1 MENAIQ
7 TKVTCLVC
15 GSEANASFEKAGYS
29 LYRCPSCKLLF
40 VHPVPA
46 TDSVYSKDYFS
57 GAEQGHG
64 YVDYDRDK
72 KPMIP
77 VFEEYV
83 RRIITLRPS
92 RGALLDVGAATGF
105 FVEIARR
112 MGFAAR
118 GVELSDYAAQVG
130 RAKGLDIMTGT
141 LADIDG
147 RFDALTMLDVI
158 EHVPD
163 PRTELMRAYA
173 LLNPGGVLIINTPD
187 QGSFYAHL
195 MGARWHLIVPPE
207 HLYYFTRKNLSALLE
222 ECGFAVVEATTIGK
236 SFTLPY
242 IFKTLYGWQGLG
254 LWRWLE
260 SAANRTFLKR
270 ISIPINLRDN
280 MFIVA
285 QKPH

>member
-15 GSEANASFEKAGYS
+15 GSETSSAFEKAGYS

-46 TDSVYSKDYFS
+46 TDLVYGEDYFS

-77 VFEEYV
+77 VFEEYL
-83 RRIITLRPS
+83 RRVIALRPS

-105 FVEIARR
+105 FVEIAQR
-112 MGFAAR
+112 MGFKAC
-118 GVELSDYAAQVG
+118 GVELSAYAAQVG
-130 RAKGLDIMTGT
+130 RNKGLDVITGT
-141 LADIDG
+141 LADVHEV
-147 RFDALTMLDVI
+147 FDAITMLDVI

-163 PRTELMRAYA
+163 PRAELMRAYTR
-173 LLNPGGVLIINTPD
+173 LRGGGVLVINTPD
-187 QGSFYAHL
+187 IGSFYARL

-207 HLYYFTRKNLSALLE
+207 HVYYFTRKNFSALLE
-222 ECGFAVVEATTIGK
+222 ECGFAVVEATSIGK

-242 IFKTLYGWQGLG
+242 IFKTLYAWQGLA